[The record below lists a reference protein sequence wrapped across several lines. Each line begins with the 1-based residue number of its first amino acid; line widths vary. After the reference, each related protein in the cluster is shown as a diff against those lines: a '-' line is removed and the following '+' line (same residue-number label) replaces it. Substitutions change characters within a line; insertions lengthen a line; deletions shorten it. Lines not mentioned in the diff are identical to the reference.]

1 MPTDEEIAELRVF
14 EEELIPPYMI
24 SHEEGAARIT
34 KDNAISLL
42 HM

>member
-1 MPTDEEIAELRVF
+1 MPTEEEIAELRAL

-24 SHEEGAARIT
+24 SNEEGAARIT